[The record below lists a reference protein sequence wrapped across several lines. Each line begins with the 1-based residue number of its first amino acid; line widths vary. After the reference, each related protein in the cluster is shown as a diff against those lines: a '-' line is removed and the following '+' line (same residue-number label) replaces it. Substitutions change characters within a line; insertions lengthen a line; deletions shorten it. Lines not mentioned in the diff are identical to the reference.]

1 MKPFRDDAVS
11 PVIAVMLMLV
21 VTIIIAAIVS
31 GFAGGMI
38 QTDDKAPQATIQGKF
53 SQSTGLE
60 LIHTGGDELVT
71 KDIQIILRRTDEFG
85 SGLGMFQPV
94 VVDNAY
100 IQDQYGNYW
109 FNASDGTM
117 AVMVF
122 RPGESMYIN
131 GSDMSKSKLASWPPV
146 APSGGGPGTN
156 TNINFGCTANVGKA
170 IILEVSH
177 TSGKLISKSR
187 MLITP

>member
-1 MKPFRDDAVS
+1 MKPFSDDAVS

-21 VTIIIAAIVS
+21 VTIVIAAIVS

-71 KDIQIILRRTDEFG
+71 KDIQIILRRTDDFG
-85 SGLGMFQPV
+85 SGLGMFQPIV
-94 VVDNAY
+94 VNNSY
-100 IQDQYGNYW
+100 IQDKDGKYW
-109 FNASDGTM
+109 FNAADGTM

-131 GSDMSKSKLASWPPV
+131 GSDMKKSGLASWPPV
-146 APSGGGPGTN
+146 EHKAGGPGGN
-156 TNINFGCTANVGKA
+156 TLLDFGSKGNVGKA